1 MYDMKWEYKLT
12 FTQRQTDPSIP
23 VYQQF
28 TDSTKKQTEQNS
40 KNKQV
45 HLNPLHTIHRTS
57 FDLISVISQVTMV
70 LETNYITSLGFI
82 LNIKKYAK
90 LNLP

>member
-45 HLNPLHTIHRTS
+45 HLNLLHTIHRMS

-70 LETNYITSLGFI
+70 LVTNYITSLGFI